1 MTPTP
6 PVVEAPVTVVAAPPA
21 APAPVAVPTE
31 SLGQEILHDIFI
43 LGIGAASI
51 FVKNPASQ
59 QKAVTLVT
67 ILQGLFPNL

>member
-21 APAPVAVPTE
+21 PAPVPAPTE
-31 SLGQEILHDIFI
+31 SLGQEILHDIFV